1 MTLKKLFA
9 SGTTCSLAWVPAS
22 SCHRLLRA
30 GSSSSNFK
38 IDRSIPG
45 AQVPDELL
53 KHSGALPVGAPIIR
67 VRPTGGPARLHR
79 MCIRT
84 MAMLMYFRFADG
96 IDCPLGEVVTVSQFK
111 QQGAVL

>member
-1 MTLKKLFA
+1 MALLGQIRRARQSKDTLHYVEL
-9 SGTTCSLAWVPAS
+9 
-22 SCHRLLRA
+22 HIRA